1 MLEETI
7 KKQITS
13 TVNKIGEIN
22 ENFTLNRINKANY
35 DKTYIGFVS
44 EKIERDDG
52 TYKWRIQTEGIAY
65 DVSSDNCNISKVG
78 QRVRLYVPVNK
89 LANKYAE
96 VIDYIFI
103 DKNCVEVCRVSDNEV
118 YAIYKSPT
126 DNKMKYKQTITA
138 EGTGDTRSNF
148 TETIEM
154 IEV

>member
-13 TVNKIGEIN
+13 TVKKIGEIN

-44 EKIERDDG
+44 EKVERDDG
-52 TYKWRIQTEGIAY
+52 TYKWRVQAEGIAY

-103 DKNCVEVCRVSDNEV
+103 DKNCIEITKVSDNEV
-118 YAIYKSPT
+118 YAIYKSPSDEHIT
-126 DNKMKYKQTITA
+126 YKQTICA
-138 EGTGDTRSNF
+138 EGEGNTRTDF